1 LKVHN
6 PANVHEDEQDIG
18 QVVFS
23 YGNLTLFLVSDN
35 SEERNPVF
43 CIVSVKKLLAIIL
56 TLLFLKASSAQE
68 EFVTPSRFIT
78 KFPFI
83 QLTGG
88 IILLQGQ
95 FDSFKDTLNFVLDT
109 GSGGIS
115 LDSATADYFGV
126 KPEPSGRTIRG
137 IAGVRNVSFLNNRK
151 LHLPGLTI
159 DSLNFHVSNYDI
171 LTAVYGER
179 IDGIIGYSVLSRY
192 IIKINYDS
200 TQVEFWTKG
209 SMKYPRGGHLLRPA
223 ITSLPVQIARVKDE
237 NAVETRFLIDLG
249 AGLNLL
255 FNRDFIKD
263 SSLLKQSRKLYVK
276 EAEGLGGKVDMNL
289 TVLKEFRLGP
299 YKFKNVPINVFDDDY
314 NVTSYPHL
322 GGLIGNDL
330 LRRFNVII
338 NYEQREIHLLPNS
351 HFFDPFDYAY
361 SGLELYMINGRIVVG
376 DVAKDSPAEKAGIL
390 EGDVVVAINKNF
402 TQNISLYK
410 ATLQNADT
418 VTMIILRNGQLMDF
432 KFKVKNILKND

>member
-1 LKVHN
+1 M
-6 PANVHEDEQDIG
+6 
-18 QVVFS
+18 
-23 YGNLTLFLVSDN
+23 
-35 SEERNPVF
+35 
-43 CIVSVKKLLAIIL
+43 KKLLAFIL
-56 TLLFLKASSAQE
+56 TLLYLQASSAQE

-78 KFPFI
+78 RFPFI

-88 IILLQGQ
+88 VILLQGQ

-115 LDSATADYFGV
+115 LDSATVDYFGV

-179 IDGIIGYSVLSRY
+179 IDGIIGYSVFSRY

-200 TQVEFWTKG
+200 AKIEFWTKG
-209 SMKYPRGGHLLRPA
+209 AMKYPHGGHLLKPA
-223 ITSLPVQIARVKDE
+223 ITSLPVQTARVKDE

-263 SSLLKQSRKLYVK
+263 SSLLRQDRKMYVK
-276 EAEGLGGKVDMNL
+276 EAEGLGGKVDMHL
-289 TVLKEFRLGP
+289 TVLKEFKLGP
-299 YKFKNVPINVFDDDY
+299 YKFKNVPVNVFDDDY

-338 NYEQREIHLLPNS
+338 NYDQREIHLLPNS

-361 SGLELYMINGRIVVG
+361 SGLELYLVNGRIIIG
-376 DVAKDSPAEKAGIL
+376 DVAKGSPAEKAGL
-390 EGDVVVAINKNF
+390 QEGDVVVAINKNF
-402 TQNISLYK
+402 TQNISLFK
-410 ATLQNADT
+410 TALQNADN
-418 VTMIILRNGQLMDF
+418 VTMIILRNELPMEV
-432 KFKVKNILKND
+432 KFKVKNILKNK